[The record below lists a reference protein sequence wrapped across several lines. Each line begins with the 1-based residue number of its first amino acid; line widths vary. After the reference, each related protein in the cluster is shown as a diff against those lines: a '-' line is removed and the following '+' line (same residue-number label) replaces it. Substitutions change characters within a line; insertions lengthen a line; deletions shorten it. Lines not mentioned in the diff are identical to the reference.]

1 MWAAYEKEGVK
12 PKQDWREVD
21 ATGTMQRCVRGGLVR
36 IRMREEREA
45 ELRAQE
51 REKEQASSAERG
63 GDDDLG
69 DAGGGKSGGGKAG
82 GGKAGGGRGG
92 GGGGWRDRAGAD
104 DFGAANATPL
114 NVTWEKLHVCL
125 DAAIREDD
133 DDGDRAMSLADREK
147 LLVVRRPAHPIPSE
161 FRARCFVSP
170 ASLTV
175 LSRVCSGVL

>member
-36 IRMREEREA
+36 IRMRKEREA

-69 DAGGGKSGGGKAG
+69 DASGRKAG
-82 GGKAGGGRGG
+82 GGSTRPKISGPHACTREIVPHHNGR
-92 GGGGWRDRAGAD
+92 
-104 DFGAANATPL
+104 
-114 NVTWEKLHVCL
+114 HS
-125 DAAIREDD
+125 DAE
-133 DDGDRAMSLADREK
+133 S
-147 LLVVRRPAHPIPSE
+147 
-161 FRARCFVSP
+161 
-170 ASLTV
+170 
-175 LSRVCSGVL
+175 SG

>member
-12 PKQDWREVD
+12 PKQDWREAD

-36 IRMREEREA
+36 IRMRKEREA

-69 DAGGGKSGGGKAG
+69 DAS

-92 GGGGWRDRAGAD
+92 WRDRAAAD

>member
-12 PKQDWREVD
+12 PKQDWREAD

-36 IRMREEREA
+36 IRMRKEREA

-51 REKEQASSAERG
+51 REKGQASSAERG

-69 DAGGGKSGGGKAG
+69 DASGGKAGGGNAG

-92 GGGGWRDRAGAD
+92 GGGGWRDRAAAD
-104 DFGAANATPL
+104 DFVAANATPL

-170 ASLTV
+170 LLTV